1 MAISMN
7 TNTTAMSSALV
18 MDKSHQKLSSSHQ
31 NMGKG
36 TKQLT
41 AADAQII
48 GKMARET
55 SGLKVGQSNIKKA
68 TSMLGI
74 AQGAFQSV
82 NGLLTQM
89 KEKSFAA
96 TNVAN
101 GASERKAYQEEFSS
115 LSKQLERVFSNTTFN
130 GEKLLA
136 KGGKLDGALV
146 FQTGTQNSSPMNAD
160 FTDHLAKLM
169 KGITAQGTQTSRA
182 GVDHAAVPG
191 KSPEVK
197 AADSIEKRYFD
208 ALTKYV
214 KANDTAGALERAV
227 DIEVKTKERV
237 DIMAKNKGAALEDA
251 DVTADL
257 ASVYK
262 DNSDADNKSDM
273 TKLALHTANGMKA
286 TVNEVV
292 IEIQAAVTAGATAT
306 TLEHIASNDSIEA
319 IKELAATNRAAA
331 DKAKIELDAVMDHD
345 NFVRAGVL
353 NLDITDNVKSQEA
366 AVALEKLALSF
377 DEINSNVQALMDSM
391 QAQSE
396 MQSTVINKT
405 EEAIGATRDT
415 DYMEETSNIAAAK
428 LRNVTA
434 MAAVKQSYEIT
445 STIINTLVNVN
456 N

>member
-18 MDKSHQKLSSSHQ
+18 MDKSHSQLSVSHK

-36 TKQLT
+36 TKQLS

-48 GKMARET
+48 GKMAREV
-55 SGLKVGQSNIKKA
+55 SGLKVGQTNIKKA

-82 NGLLTQM
+82 NELLTQM
-89 KEKSFAA
+89 KDKAFAA

-101 GASERKAYQEEFSS
+101 GVSERKAYQEEFSS
-115 LSKQLERVFSNTTFN
+115 LGKQLERVFTNTTFN

-136 KGGKLDGALV
+136 KGGKLDGKLV
-146 FQTGTQNSSPMNAD
+146 FQTGTQNSTPMNAD
-160 FTDHLAKLM
+160 FSSKLESLM
-169 KGITAQGTQTSRA
+169 KGIDDEGTKTTRA
-182 GVDHAAVPG
+182 GASAGGTDIG
-191 KSPEVK
+191 KK
-197 AADSIEKRYFD
+197 YFE
-208 ALTKYV
+208 ALTKLV
-214 KANDTAGALERAV
+214 KAEDTARSYAEAVKQEEAARAAVGSKQFTTHTGITAGMMSVFGDNTATPLSAPANITDVAMAGTGDEVKITTSHKIAANTLTNAAGDEKLIASDDTVAEIKKLAAKTANEVRVAQTELDIVKDDADFVHKGAL
-227 DIEVKTKERV
+227 
-237 DIMAKNKGAALEDA
+237 
-251 DVTADL
+251 
-257 ASVYK
+257 
-262 DNSDADNKSDM
+262 
-273 TKLALHTANGMKA
+273 
-286 TVNEVV
+286 
-292 IEIQAAVTAGATAT
+292 
-306 TLEHIASNDSIEA
+306 
-319 IKELAATNRAAA
+319 
-331 DKAKIELDAVMDHD
+331 
-345 NFVRAGVL
+345 
-353 NLDITDNVKSQEA
+353 NLRITDNQKSQEA
-366 AVALEKLALSF
+366 TVALEKLALSF
-377 DEINSNVQALMDSM
+377 DEMNSDVQALMDSM
-391 QAQSE
+391 KAQSE

>member
-18 MDKSHQKLSSSHQ
+18 MDKSHSQLSVSHK

-36 TKQLT
+36 TKQLS

-48 GKMARET
+48 GKMAREV
-55 SGLKVGQSNIKKA
+55 SGLKVGQTNIKKA

-82 NGLLTQM
+82 NELLTQM
-89 KEKSFAA
+89 KDKAFAA

-101 GASERKAYQEEFSS
+101 GVSERKAYQEEFSS
-115 LSKQLERVFSNTTFN
+115 LGKQLERVFTNTTFN

-136 KGGKLDGALV
+136 KGGKLDGKLV
-146 FQTGTQNSSPMNAD
+146 FQTGTQNSTPMNAD
-160 FTDHLAKLM
+160 FSSKLESLM
-169 KGITAQGTQTSRA
+169 KGIDDEGTKTTRA
-182 GVDHAAVPG
+182 GAGTTGGSDIG
-191 KSPEVK
+191 KK
-197 AADSIEKRYFD
+197 YFD
-208 ALTKYV
+208 ALTELV
-214 KANDTAGALERAV
+214 KAEDTARSYAEAVKQEEAARAAVGSKQFTTHTGITQSMASVFGDNTATPLSAPANITDVAMAGTGDEVKITTSHKIAANTIATAASGDEKKIASDDTVAEIKKLAANAANEVRVAQTALDIVKDDADFVHKGAL
-227 DIEVKTKERV
+227 
-237 DIMAKNKGAALEDA
+237 
-251 DVTADL
+251 
-257 ASVYK
+257 
-262 DNSDADNKSDM
+262 
-273 TKLALHTANGMKA
+273 
-286 TVNEVV
+286 
-292 IEIQAAVTAGATAT
+292 
-306 TLEHIASNDSIEA
+306 
-319 IKELAATNRAAA
+319 
-331 DKAKIELDAVMDHD
+331 
-345 NFVRAGVL
+345 
-353 NLDITDNVKSQEA
+353 NLRITDNQKSQEA
-366 AVALEKLALSF
+366 TVALEKLALSF
-377 DEINSNVQALMDSM
+377 DEMNSDVQALMDSM
-391 QAQSE
+391 KAQSE

>member
-18 MDKSHQKLSSSHQ
+18 MDKSHSQLSVSHK

-36 TKQLT
+36 TKQLS

-48 GKMARET
+48 GKMAREV
-55 SGLKVGQSNIKKA
+55 SGLKVGQTNIKKA

-82 NGLLTQM
+82 NELLTQM
-89 KEKSFAA
+89 KDKAFAA

-101 GASERKAYQEEFSS
+101 GVSERKAYQEEFSS
-115 LSKQLERVFSNTTFN
+115 LGKQLERVFTNTTFN

-136 KGGKLDGALV
+136 KGGKLDGKLV
-146 FQTGTQNSSPMNAD
+146 FQTGTQNSTPMNAD
-160 FTDHLAKLM
+160 FSSKLESLM
-169 KGITAQGTQTSRA
+169 KGIDDEGTKTTRA
-182 GVDHAAVPG
+182 GASAGGTDIG
-191 KSPEVK
+191 KK
-197 AADSIEKRYFD
+197 YFE
-208 ALTKYV
+208 ALTKLV
-214 KANDTAGALERAV
+214 KAEDTARSYAEAVKQEEAARAAVGSKQFTTHTGITAGMMSVFGDNTATPLSAPANITDVAMAGTGDEVKITTSHKIAANTLTNAAGDEKLIASDDTVAEIKKLAADAANKVRVAQTELDIVKDDADFVHKGAL
-227 DIEVKTKERV
+227 
-237 DIMAKNKGAALEDA
+237 
-251 DVTADL
+251 
-257 ASVYK
+257 
-262 DNSDADNKSDM
+262 
-273 TKLALHTANGMKA
+273 
-286 TVNEVV
+286 
-292 IEIQAAVTAGATAT
+292 
-306 TLEHIASNDSIEA
+306 
-319 IKELAATNRAAA
+319 
-331 DKAKIELDAVMDHD
+331 
-345 NFVRAGVL
+345 
-353 NLDITDNVKSQEA
+353 NLRITDNQKSQEA
-366 AVALEKLALSF
+366 NVALEKLALSF
-377 DEINSNVQALMDSM
+377 DEMNSDVQALMDSM
-391 QAQSE
+391 KAQSE

>member
-18 MDKSHQKLSSSHQ
+18 MDKSHSQLSVSHK

-36 TKQLT
+36 TKQLS

-48 GKMARET
+48 GKMAREV
-55 SGLKVGQSNIKKA
+55 SGLKVGQTNIKKA

-82 NGLLTQM
+82 NELLTQM
-89 KEKSFAA
+89 KDKAFAA

-101 GASERKAYQEEFSS
+101 GVSERKAYQEEFSS
-115 LSKQLERVFSNTTFN
+115 LGKQLERVFTNTTFN

-136 KGGKLDGALV
+136 KGGKLDGKLV
-146 FQTGTQNSSPMNAD
+146 FQTGTQNSTPMNAD
-160 FTDHLAKLM
+160 FSSKLESLM
-169 KGITAQGTQTSRA
+169 KGIDDEGTKTTRA
-182 GVDHAAVPG
+182 NASAGGSDIG
-191 KSPEVK
+191 KK
-197 AADSIEKRYFD
+197 YFD
-208 ALTKYV
+208 ALTKLV
-214 KANDTAGALERAV
+214 KAEDTARSYAEAVKQEEAARAAVGSKQFTTHTGITAGMMSVFGDNTATPLSAPANITDVAMAGTGDEVKITTSHKIAANTLTNAAGDEKLIASDDTVAEIKKLAAEAANAVRLAQTELDIVKDDADFVHKGAL
-227 DIEVKTKERV
+227 
-237 DIMAKNKGAALEDA
+237 
-251 DVTADL
+251 
-257 ASVYK
+257 
-262 DNSDADNKSDM
+262 
-273 TKLALHTANGMKA
+273 
-286 TVNEVV
+286 
-292 IEIQAAVTAGATAT
+292 
-306 TLEHIASNDSIEA
+306 
-319 IKELAATNRAAA
+319 
-331 DKAKIELDAVMDHD
+331 
-345 NFVRAGVL
+345 
-353 NLDITDNVKSQEA
+353 NLRITDNQKSQEA
-366 AVALEKLALSF
+366 NVALEKLALSF
-377 DEINSNVQALMDSM
+377 DEMNSDVQALMDSM
-391 QAQSE
+391 KAQSE

>member
-18 MDKSHQKLSSSHQ
+18 MDKSHSQLSVSHK

-36 TKQLT
+36 TKQLS

-48 GKMARET
+48 GKMAREV
-55 SGLKVGQSNIKKA
+55 SGLKVGQTNIKKA

-82 NGLLTQM
+82 NELLTQM
-89 KEKSFAA
+89 KDKAFAA

-101 GASERKAYQEEFSS
+101 GVSERKAYQEEFSS
-115 LSKQLERVFSNTTFN
+115 LGKQLERVFTNTTFN

-136 KGGKLDGALV
+136 KGGKLDGKLV
-146 FQTGTQNSSPMNAD
+146 FQTGTQNSTPMNAD
-160 FTDHLAKLM
+160 FTSKLDSLM
-169 KGITAQGTQTSRA
+169 KGIDDEGTKTTRNGAS
-182 GVDHAAVPG
+182 GGGSDIG
-191 KSPEVK
+191 KK
-197 AADSIEKRYFD
+197 YFE
-208 ALTKYV
+208 ALTKLV
-214 KANDTAGALERAV
+214 KAEDTARSYAEAVKQEEAARAAVGTKTWTAANFAGITAGMMSVFADNTATSLSASANTTDVATAGTGDEVKITTSHTIKANSPAGAAGDEKLIASDDTVAEIKKLAAEAANKVRLAQTELDIVKDDADFVHKGAL
-227 DIEVKTKERV
+227 
-237 DIMAKNKGAALEDA
+237 
-251 DVTADL
+251 
-257 ASVYK
+257 
-262 DNSDADNKSDM
+262 
-273 TKLALHTANGMKA
+273 
-286 TVNEVV
+286 
-292 IEIQAAVTAGATAT
+292 
-306 TLEHIASNDSIEA
+306 
-319 IKELAATNRAAA
+319 
-331 DKAKIELDAVMDHD
+331 
-345 NFVRAGVL
+345 
-353 NLDITDNVKSQEA
+353 NLRITDNQKSQEA
-366 AVALEKLALSF
+366 TVALEKLALSF
-377 DEINSNVQALMDSM
+377 DEMNSDVQALMDSM
-391 QAQSE
+391 KAQSE

>member
-18 MDKSHQKLSSSHQ
+18 MDKSHSQLSVSHK

-36 TKQLT
+36 TKQLS

-48 GKMARET
+48 GKMAREV
-55 SGLKVGQSNIKKA
+55 SGLKVGQTNIKKA

-82 NGLLTQM
+82 NELLTQM
-89 KEKSFAA
+89 KDKAFAA

-101 GASERKAYQEEFSS
+101 GVSERKAYQEEFSS
-115 LSKQLERVFSNTTFN
+115 LGKQLERVFTNTTFN

-136 KGGKLDGALV
+136 KGGKLDGKLV
-146 FQTGTQNSSPMNAD
+146 FQTGTQNSTPMNAD
-160 FTDHLAKLM
+160 FSSKLESLM
-169 KGITAQGTQTSRA
+169 KGIDDEGTKTTRA
-182 GVDHAAVPG
+182 NASGGGSDIG
-191 KSPEVK
+191 KK
-197 AADSIEKRYFD
+197 YFD
-208 ALTKYV
+208 ALTKLV
-214 KANDTAGALERAV
+214 KAEDTARSYAEAVKLEEAARAAVGTKTWAPGTFNGITAGMMSVFADNTATPLDASANITDVAMVSNSDEVKITTSHKIKANSPAGAAGDEKLIASDDTVAEIKKLAAEAANKVRLAQTELDIVKDDADFVHKGAL
-227 DIEVKTKERV
+227 
-237 DIMAKNKGAALEDA
+237 
-251 DVTADL
+251 
-257 ASVYK
+257 
-262 DNSDADNKSDM
+262 
-273 TKLALHTANGMKA
+273 
-286 TVNEVV
+286 
-292 IEIQAAVTAGATAT
+292 
-306 TLEHIASNDSIEA
+306 
-319 IKELAATNRAAA
+319 
-331 DKAKIELDAVMDHD
+331 
-345 NFVRAGVL
+345 
-353 NLDITDNVKSQEA
+353 NLRITDNQKSQEA
-366 AVALEKLALSF
+366 TVALEKLALSF
-377 DEINSNVQALMDSM
+377 DEMNSDVQALMDSM
-391 QAQSE
+391 KAQSE

>member
-36 TKQLT
+36 TKQLS
-41 AADAQII
+41 AADTQII

-82 NGLLTQM
+82 NDLLTQM

-160 FTDHLAKLM
+160 FTDHLAELM
-169 KGITAQGTQTSRA
+169 KGITAQGTQTLRA
-182 GVDHAAVPG
+182 GIDHAAVPG
-191 KSPEVK
+191 KSPAIT
-197 AADSIEKRYFD
+197 AANSIEKRYFD
-208 ALTKYV
+208 ALSAYV
-214 KANDTAGALERAV
+214 KADDTAGALERAV
-227 DIEVKTKERV
+227 AIEIKTAARV
-237 DIMAKNKGAALEDA
+237 EAATKLKGSALVAA
-251 DVTADL
+251 DVTADF
-257 ASVYK
+257 ASVYT
-262 DNSDADNKSDM
+262 DNTDGDNATDVS
-273 TKLALHTANGMKA
+273 KLSTHTASALKG
-286 TVNEVV
+286 TGDEVV
-292 IEIQAAVTAGATAT
+292 LDTQASVTAGATAT
-306 TLEHIASNDSIEA
+306 TLTHIAGTDTVTA
-319 IKELAATNRAAA
+319 IKALAAQHRAAA
-331 DKAKIELDAVMDHD
+331 DAEKAKLDAVMDHD

>member
-18 MDKSHQKLSSSHQ
+18 MDKSHSQLSVSHK

-36 TKQLT
+36 VKQLS

-48 GKMARET
+48 GKMAREV
-55 SGLKVGQSNIKKA
+55 SGLKVGQTNIKKA

-82 NGLLTQM
+82 NELLTQM
-89 KEKSFAA
+89 KDKAFAA

-115 LSKQLERVFSNTTFN
+115 LGKQLERVFTNTTFN

-136 KGGKLDGALV
+136 KGGKLDGKLV
-146 FQTGTQNSSPMNAD
+146 FQTGTQNSTPMNAD
-160 FTDHLAKLM
+160 FTSKLDSLM
-169 KGITAQGTQTSRA
+169 KGIDDEGTKTTRNDAS
-182 GVDHAAVPG
+182 GGGSDIG
-191 KSPEVK
+191 KK
-197 AADSIEKRYFD
+197 YFE
-208 ALTKYV
+208 ALTKLV
-214 KANDTAGALERAV
+214 KAEDASRSYAEAVKQEEAARAAVGSKQFTTHTGITAG
-227 DIEVKTKERV
+227 
-237 DIMAKNKGAALEDA
+237 MM
-251 DVTADL
+251 
-257 ASVYK
+257 SVF
-262 DNSDADNKSDM
+262 ADN
-273 TKLALHTANGMKA
+273 
-286 TVNEVV
+286 
-292 IEIQAAVTAGATAT
+292 TAT
-306 TLEHIASNDSIEA
+306 TLSASANTTVVAMAGTGDEVKITTSHTIKANSPAGAAGDEKLIASDDTVAEIKKLATEA
-319 IKELAATNRAAA
+319 ANEVRLAQTALDIVKDDA
-331 DKAKIELDAVMDHD
+331 D
-345 NFVRAGVL
+345 FVHKGAL
-353 NLDITDNVKSQEA
+353 NLRITDNQKSQEA
-366 AVALEKLALSF
+366 SVALEKLALSF
-377 DEINSNVQALMDSM
+377 DEMNSDVQALMDSM
-391 QAQSE
+391 KAQSE